1 VFSGRFS
8 PDSSV
13 YALSYA
19 DGTVSVNDT
28 ETGAMIYSPQETFIQ
43 YLGESPKF
51 SNKANI
57 GTSIIT

>member
-1 VFSGRFS
+1 MFSGRFS

-28 ETGAMIYSPQETFIQ
+28 ETGAMIYSPQDSFIQ
-43 YLGESPKF
+43 GESQKF